1 MEKFIK
7 KEFYLHETG
16 QIILANQEDILAL
29 VADRVEK
36 LKSRYGNKMETS
48 SYVENLFAEF
58 VEIYEYDKK
67 TAILPEPFGYF
78 KNEEEKQDWVERKL
92 LAQDLDIHI
101 GSILYNYHEWL
112 TENGLPN
119 VILGRFI
126 IDYPALYERALYD
139 YISVLKDITPQ
150 YGFQLNYSGT
160 EGAERS
166 QIEKSIQ
173 REPFYFSRKAYTAS
187 FILPSLIE
195 HFLIGFTQQDIVES
209 KVKELFQQIDR
220 GKVCLS
226 VAEMNFIKP
235 FIRKPQYMNGNRPD
249 CMKKCYEILEKY
261 SLINEKEGYGALIRG
276 YTSKGKMTLGAFLK
290 NAYVKKHMKPAY
302 YSVMDMLFSTDKLD
316 IRNSIMHGASLTFDP
331 YAMCDTAVMLQLFWQ
346 IMDRNVIEIC
356 V

>member
-1 MEKFIK
+1 MEKFIR
-7 KEFYLHETG
+7 KEFYLHENG
-16 QIILANQEDILAL
+16 QIILANQEEALVL

-36 LKSRYGNKMETS
+36 LKSCYGNKIETS
-48 SYVENLFAEF
+48 VCVENLFAEF

-78 KNEEEKQDWVERKL
+78 ENEEEKQDWIERNL

-101 GSILYNYHEWL
+101 GAILYNYHEWL
-112 TENGLPN
+112 AENGLPD

-126 IDYPALYERALYD
+126 VDYPALYERALYD
-139 YISVLKDITPQ
+139 YLSVLKDITPQ
-150 YGFQLNYSGT
+150 YGFQLCYYGT
-160 EGAERS
+160 GGAERS
-166 QIEKSIQ
+166 QVEKSIQ
-173 REPFYFSRKAYTAS
+173 CEPLYFSKKAYTAS

-195 HFLIGFTQQDIVES
+195 HFLVGFTQQDLVEF
-209 KVKELFQQIDR
+209 KVKELFQQLDR

-226 VAEMNFIKP
+226 VAEMNFMKP
-235 FIRKPQYMNGNRPD
+235 FIRKPQYMNGNRSD
-249 CMKKCYEILEKY
+249 SMKKCYEILEKN

-276 YTSKGKMTLGAFLK
+276 YTNKGKMTLGAFLK

-302 YSVMDMLFSTDKLD
+302 YSIMDMLFSTDKLD

-331 YAMCDTAVMLQLFWQ
+331 YAMCYTAVMLQLFWQ
-346 IMDRNVIEIC
+346 IMYRNVMKIC